1 LKEVKM
7 MSKEKKW
14 RAMDHCDTGKGNEAD
29 VTQEADQKMVTKQ
42 QSFEWIIIKDSEC
55 IDVHTTDTQA
65 AISLQ
70 LGLQA
75 AIAAVI
81 SIAIGD
87 SEKGKAVVNEI
98 KQVIKTKQR
107 NTQKTIIEGSK
118 HVEVK
123 TTDTD
128 IAVNIQALLQIL
140 VTLVAKLD
148 IL

>member
-1 LKEVKM
+1 M
-7 MSKEKKW
+7 MNKEKKW
-14 RAMDHCDTGKGNEAD
+14 RALDHCDTGKGNEAD
-29 VTQEADQKMVTKQ
+29 VTQEADQKLITKQ

-87 SEKGKAVVNEI
+87 SDKGKAVVNEI

>member
-1 LKEVKM
+1 

-14 RAMDHCDTGKGNEAD
+14 RALDHCDTGKGNEAD

>member
-1 LKEVKM
+1 
-7 MSKEKKW
+7 MSNEKKW
-14 RAMDHCDTGKGNEAD
+14 RALDHCDTGKGKEAD
-29 VTQEADQKMVTKQ
+29 VAQEADQKLITKQ

-87 SEKGKAVVNEI
+87 SDKSKAVVNEI

>member
-1 LKEVKM
+1 
-7 MSKEKKW
+7 MSNEKKW
-14 RAMDHCDTGKGNEAD
+14 RALDHCDTGKGNEAD
-29 VTQEADQKMVTKQ
+29 VTQEADQKLVTKQ

-87 SEKGKAVVNEI
+87 SDKGKAVVNEI

>member
-1 LKEVKM
+1 
-7 MSKEKKW
+7 MSNEKKW
-14 RAMDHCDTGKGNEAD
+14 RALDHCDTGKGNEAD
-29 VTQEADQKMVTKQ
+29 VAQEADQKLVTKQ

-55 IDVHTTDTQA
+55 IDVHTTDTQV

-118 HVEVK
+118 FVEVK

-128 IAVNIQALLQIL
+128 VAVNIQALLQIL

>member
-1 LKEVKM
+1 M

>member
-1 LKEVKM
+1 

-14 RAMDHCDTGKGNEAD
+14 RALDHCDTGKGNEAD
-29 VTQEADQKMVTKQ
+29 VTQEADQKLVTKQ

-87 SEKGKAVVNEI
+87 TNKGNAVVNEI

-128 IAVNIQALLQIL
+128 VAVNIQALLQIL

-148 IL
+148 IG

>member
-1 LKEVKM
+1 M

-14 RAMDHCDTGKGNEAD
+14 RALDHCDTGKGNEAD

>member
-1 LKEVKM
+1 
-7 MSKEKKW
+7 MSNEKKW
-14 RAMDHCDTGKGNEAD
+14 RALDHCDTGKGNEAD
-29 VTQEADQKMVTKQ
+29 VTQEADQKLVTKQ

-87 SEKGKAVVNEI
+87 SDKGKAVVNEI

-107 NTQKTIIEGSK
+107 NSQKTIIEGSK

>member
-1 LKEVKM
+1 M
-7 MSKEKKW
+7 GQEKKW
-14 RAMDHCDTGKGNEAD
+14 RALDHCDTGKGKDAE
-29 VTQEADQKMVTKQ
+29 VTQEADQVAVTKQ

-55 IDVHTTDTQA
+55 VDVHTTDTQA
-65 AISLQ
+65 AVSLQ
-70 LGLQA
+70 VGLQA

-81 SIAIGD
+81 SISIGD
-87 SEKGKAVVNEI
+87 SDRGNAVVNEI
-98 KQVIKTKQR
+98 KQVIKTRQR

-148 IL
+148 IG

>member
-1 LKEVKM
+1 M

-29 VTQEADQKMVTKQ
+29 VTQEADQKLVTKQ

-87 SEKGKAVVNEI
+87 SDKGKAVVNEI

>member
-1 LKEVKM
+1 

-14 RAMDHCDTGKGNEAD
+14 RALDHCDTGKGNNAD
-29 VTQEADQKMVTKQ
+29 VTQEADQKIVTKQ

-87 SEKGKAVVNEI
+87 SDKGKAVVNEI

>member
-1 LKEVKM
+1 

>member
-1 LKEVKM
+1 M

-87 SEKGKAVVNEI
+87 SEKGKVVVNEI

>member
-1 LKEVKM
+1 
-7 MSKEKKW
+7 MSNEKKW
-14 RAMDHCDTGKGNEAD
+14 RALDHCDTGKGNEAD
-29 VTQEADQKMVTKQ
+29 VAQEADQKLVTKQ

-118 HVEVK
+118 FVEVK

-128 IAVNIQALLQIL
+128 VAVNIQALLQIL

>member
-1 LKEVKM
+1 M
-7 MSKEKKW
+7 MNKEKKW
-14 RAMDHCDTGKGNEAD
+14 RALDHCDTGKGNEAD
-29 VTQEADQKMVTKQ
+29 VTQEADQKLVTKQ

-87 SEKGKAVVNEI
+87 SDKGKAVVNEI